1 MKRKTIIITGIL
13 ILTLLAV
20 TGYFFISLLCEAK
33 NDF

>member
-20 TGYFFISLLCEAK
+20 TGYFLYPAYEE
-33 NDF
+33 